1 MIRRDSG
8 AIQIEFLFA
17 VGVLLFPI
25 VIFVLTIAPVVERRT
40 VAGRAAAE
48 AARAYAVAPT
58 ESEALAAAAAIIDQ
72 IDANYGFDFTYSVV
86 GDFDR
91 GGLVTAT
98 VTVSLPAIVFPGVGE
113 APGITYS
120 ATHQENIDL
129 YRSLP

>member
-17 VGVLLFPI
+17 VGILLFPI
-25 VIFVLTIAPVVERRT
+25 AVFVLTIAPVVERRN

-48 AARAYAVAPT
+48 AARAYAVAPS
-58 ESEALAAAAAIIDQ
+58 ESEAVSAARAIVDQ
-72 IDANYGFDFTYSVV
+72 IDSNYSFDLDLSLA

-98 VTVSLPAIVFPGVGE
+98 VQVTLPAIVFPGIGE
-113 APGITYS
+113 APGFSYS
-120 ATHQENIDL
+120 ASHRENLDL

>member
-1 MIRRDSG
+1 MIRRENG

-25 VIFVLTIAPVVERRT
+25 AVFVLTIAPIVERRN

-48 AARAYAVAPT
+48 AARAYAVAAS
-58 ESEALAAAAAIIDQ
+58 ESEALAAAAAIVYQ
-72 IDANYGFDFTYSVV
+72 IDANHSFELSYSVV

-98 VTVSLPAIVFPGVGE
+98 VVVTLPAIVFPGIGDG
-113 APGITYS
+113 PGITYT

>member
-1 MIRRDSG
+1 MIRRDRG

-17 VGVLLFPI
+17 VGILLFPI
-25 VIFVLTIAPVVERRT
+25 AVFALTIAPVVERRN

-48 AARAYAVAPT
+48 AARAYAVAPS
-58 ESEALAAAAAIIDQ
+58 ESEAVAAALAIVDQ
-72 IDANYGFDFTYSVV
+72 IDSNYSFDLSLSLA

-98 VTVSLPAIVFPGVGE
+98 VQVTLPAIVFPGVGD
-113 APGITYS
+113 APGVSYS
-120 ATHQENIDL
+120 ASHRENIDL

>member
-1 MIRRDSG
+1 MIRRDTG

-25 VIFVLTIAPVVERRT
+25 AIFVLTIAPVVERRN

-48 AARAYAVAPT
+48 AARAYAVAPS
-58 ESEALAAAAAIIDQ
+58 ESEAVAAAAAIVDQ
-72 IDANYGFDFTYSVV
+72 IDGNYGFDLTYTVV

-98 VTVSLPAIVFPGVGE
+98 VAVTLPAIVFPGLGE
-113 APGITYS
+113 APGITYT
-120 ATHQENIDL
+120 ATHQENVDL

>member
-17 VGVLLFPI
+17 VGILLFPI
-25 VIFVLTIAPVVERRT
+25 AVFVLTIAPVVERRN

-48 AARAYAVAPT
+48 AARAYAVAPS
-58 ESEALAAAAAIIDQ
+58 ESEALAAASAVVDQ
-72 IDANYGFDFTYSVV
+72 IDANYSFDLNLSLV

-98 VTVSLPAIVFPGVGE
+98 VQVMLPAIVFPGVGD
-113 APGITYS
+113 APGVNYS
-120 ATHQENIDL
+120 ASHQENIDL

>member
-1 MIRRDSG
+1 MIRHDSG

-25 VIFVLTIAPVVERRT
+25 AVFVLTIAPVVERRN

-48 AARAYAVAPT
+48 AARAYAVAPS
-58 ESEALAAAAAIIDQ
+58 ESEALAAAAAIVDQ
-72 IDANYGFDFTYSVV
+72 IDANYSFDLTFSLL

-91 GGLVTAT
+91 GGLVTAAVE
-98 VTVSLPAIVFPGVGE
+98 VTLPAIVFPGVGDT
-113 APGITYS
+113 PGVKYTAI
-120 ATHQENIDL
+120 HQENIDL

>member
-25 VIFVLTIAPVVERRT
+25 AVFVLTIAPVVERRN

-48 AARAYAVAPT
+48 AARAYAVAPS
-58 ESEALAAAAAIIDQ
+58 ESEALAAAAGIVDQ
-72 IDANYGFDFTYSVV
+72 IDGNYSFDLTLSLV

-98 VTVSLPAIVFPGVGE
+98 VAVTLPAIVFPGVGD
-113 APGITYS
+113 APGINYTAS
-120 ATHQENIDL
+120 HQENIDL

>member
-1 MIRRDSG
+1 MTRRDRG
-8 AIQIEFLFA
+8 AVQIEFLFA

-25 VIFVLTIAPVVERRT
+25 AIFVLTIAPVVERRN

-58 ESEALAAAAAIIDQ
+58 ETAAREAAAAIVDQ
-72 IDANYGFDFTYSVV
+72 IDGNYSFDLSLSLLA
-86 GDFDR
+86 DFDR
-91 GGLVTAT
+91 GGLVIAT
-98 VTVSLPAIVFPGVGE
+98 VEVTLPAIVFPGVGG
-113 APGITYS
+113 APGINYR